1 MAIGLI
7 VNGAAGRMGRQVIA
21 AASASPSFQVAAALV
36 RPGSPSIGIDAGTLA
51 GVNALG
57 VAATADV
64 AAALAAG
71 DVAVDFSTPEIAV
84 AFTREAAAIGKPVV
98 VATTGLS
105 ADQLAALR
113 VCAEHAPVLF
123 APNLSLGIN
132 VLAEI
137 LPVVVRALGADY
149 DIEIIEAHHR
159 HKKDSPS
166 GTAIRIA
173 EAIASALDRPWS
185 DLERHGR
192 WGMAPRQTGEIGM
205 HSVRAGGIVGEHRVL
220 FVSDGEEIE
229 INHRAFSRQ
238 TFALG
243 ALRAAQF
250 LSEKPTGYY
259 SMQDVIRS

>member
-1 MAIGLI
+1 
-7 VNGAAGRMGRQVIA
+7 MGRQVIA
-21 AASASPSFQVAAALV
+21 AASASPSFRIAGALV
-36 RPGSPSIGIDAGTLA
+36 RSGSPSVGVDAGTLA
-51 GVNALG
+51 GVQAIG
-57 VAATADV
+57 VAATDDV
-64 AAALAAG
+64 AAVLAAG
-71 DVAVDFSTPEIAV
+71 DVAVDFSTPEVAV
-84 AFTREAAAIGKPVV
+84 AFTRRASAVGKAVV

-105 ADQLAALR
+105 DEQLAALR
-113 VCAEHAPVLF
+113 SCAEQSPVLF

-137 LPVVVRALGADY
+137 LPAVVRALGAEY

-159 HKKDSPS
+159 HKKDAPS

-173 EAIASALDRPWS
+173 EAIASAIGKPWS
-185 DLERHGR
+185 EVERHGR
-192 WGMAPRQTGEIGM
+192 WGLAPRQAGEVGM
-205 HSVRAGGIVGEHRVL
+205 HSVRAGGIVGEHSVL
-220 FVSDGEEIE
+220 FVSEGEQIE

-250 LSEKPTGYY
+250 LGSQPKGYY